1 MENPKFNF
9 QPRVLASNKDN
20 IRYKGSSGGII
31 THLIK
36 YLFETNKIKSAIS
49 FKFTGI
55 ELFKPYLISSFD
67 EYKQTGS
74 IYHEVNIYKFLKENI
89 KEVKSPIMITCL
101 PCQIIPIKRL
111 MNNHAIE
118 TVIISLVCS
127 AQLEKEA
134 TYYFLEK
141 NNIVISE
148 VKEFRYRGN
157 GWPSGIQIKT
167 DEKEYFFHN
176 NNSKWIDIFHSQ
188 IFTLNRCLSCKDTF
202 GLEADISIADP
213 WLKRYVKKETIGSSI
228 VIPHTVKGE
237 DIIISMIDNTDLEVI
252 EILSQEDA
260 ILSQKGTLIKKFILK
275 KYKNKFLKLIKI
287 FKSEIYKKYFF
298 SFSKYHRYFFS
309 KLIGI
314 IKRYEGLKW
323 I

>member
-9 QPRVLASNKDN
+9 QPRILASNKED

-36 YLFETNKIKSAIS
+36 YLFETNKINSAIG
-49 FKFTGI
+49 FKFTVI
-55 ELFKPYLISSFD
+55 ELFKPYLINSFD
-67 EYKQTGS
+67 EYEQTGS
-74 IYHEVNIYKFLKENI
+74 IYHEVNIYKFLNENI
-89 KEVKSPIMITCL
+89 EEIKSPIMITCL

-111 MNNHAIE
+111 MNNHKIE

-127 AQLEKEA
+127 SQLEKEA

-141 NNIVISE
+141 NNIDISK

-176 NNSKWIDIFHSQ
+176 NNSKWIDVFHSQ
-188 IFTLNRCLSCKDTF
+188 IFSLKRCLSCKDTF

-213 WLKRYVKKETIGSSI
+213 WLKRYVEKEKIGSSI
-228 VIPHTVKGE
+228 VIPHTDIGE
-237 DIIISMIDNTDLEVI
+237 NIIISMIDNADLEVI
-252 EILSQEDA
+252 EILSQEDGV
-260 ILSQKGTLIKKFILK
+260 LSQKGTLIKKYILK
-275 KYKNKFLKLIKI
+275 KYKKRFLKLIKI
-287 FKSEIYKKYFF
+287 FRSEFYKKYFF
-298 SFSKYHRYFFS
+298 NFSKYHRYFFS
-309 KLIGI
+309 KLISI
-314 IKRYEGLKW
+314 IQRYKGLK
-323 I
+323 